1 MRETQRAGRRLSRL
15 TLRPSHGT
23 EVAEDP
29 TARRRSGRE
38 SLKPIAGRRDVLA
51 QRQPEEANKKAEV
64 DSMKRMALTVA
75 LVGTIVVAGAVAAS
89 ADVSDSWITT
99 KAKITLL
106 TMDGFSVNGAN
117 IDTVNGNVTMHGK
130 VATTE
135 DRAKAEQTVRKVSGV
150 KSVNNLLQVV
160 PSNVKEAVAAN
171 DSDVKERVEA
181 SLKADVKMKDVKVA
195 SVNNGVVL
203 LSGKTDS
210 LTEDLRAIE
219 NAYSVKGV
227 HRVAS
232 ELQTIEN

>member
-1 MRETQRAGRRLSRL
+1 
-15 TLRPSHGT
+15 
-23 EVAEDP
+23 
-29 TARRRSGRE
+29 
-38 SLKPIAGRRDVLA
+38 
-51 QRQPEEANKKAEV
+51 
-64 DSMKRMALTVA
+64 MKRMVLIAALA
-75 LVGTIVVAGAVAAS
+75 GTIVVAGTAAGS
-89 ADVSDSWITT
+89 ADVNDSWITT

-117 IDTVNGNVTMHGK
+117 IDTVNGNVTIHGK

-135 DRAKAEQTVRKVSGV
+135 DRAKAEQTVRKVNGV

-160 PSNVKEAVAAN
+160 PSNVEDAVAAK

-181 SLKADVKMKDVKVA
+181 SLKADVKMKDVNVA

-210 LTEDLRAIE
+210 LAQDLRAIE

-232 ELQTIEN
+232 ELKATDK

>member
-1 MRETQRAGRRLSRL
+1 M
-15 TLRPSHGT
+15 
-23 EVAEDP
+23 
-29 TARRRSGRE
+29 
-38 SLKPIAGRRDVLA
+38 
-51 QRQPEEANKKAEV
+51 KK
-64 DSMKRMALTVA
+64 MTLTVA
-75 LVGTIVVAGAVAAS
+75 LVGTIIVAGALAAR
-89 ADVSDSWITT
+89 ADVNDSWITT
-99 KAKITLL
+99 KAQIALL
-106 TMDGFSVNGAN
+106 TMDGFSVSGAN
-117 IDTVNGNVTMHGK
+117 VDTINGNVTMHGK

-135 DRAKAEQTVRKVSGV
+135 DRTKAEATVRKVTGV
-150 KSVNNLLQVV
+150 KTVKNLLQVV

-171 DSDVKERVEA
+171 DSDVKDRVEA

-210 LTEDLRAIE
+210 FTEDLRAIE

>member
-1 MRETQRAGRRLSRL
+1 
-15 TLRPSHGT
+15 
-23 EVAEDP
+23 
-29 TARRRSGRE
+29 
-38 SLKPIAGRRDVLA
+38 
-51 QRQPEEANKKAEV
+51 
-64 DSMKRMALTVA
+64 MKRMTLTVA
-75 LVGTIVVAGAVAAS
+75 LVGTIIVAGALAAR

-99 KAKITLL
+99 KAQIALL
-106 TMDGFSVNGAN
+106 TMDGFSVYGAN
-117 IDTVNGNVTMHGK
+117 VDTVKGNVTMHGK

-135 DRAKAEQTVRKVSGV
+135 DRAKAEQTVRNVTGV
-150 KSVNNLLQVV
+150 KTVKNLLQVV
-160 PSNVKEAVAAN
+160 PNSVEKAVAAN

-210 LTEDLRAIE
+210 FTEDLRAIE

-232 ELQTIEN
+232 ELKTVEN

>member
-1 MRETQRAGRRLSRL
+1 M
-15 TLRPSHGT
+15 
-23 EVAEDP
+23 
-29 TARRRSGRE
+29 
-38 SLKPIAGRRDVLA
+38 
-51 QRQPEEANKKAEV
+51 KK
-64 DSMKRMALTVA
+64 MTLTVA
-75 LVGTIVVAGAVAAS
+75 LVGTIVVAGALAAR

-99 KAKITLL
+99 KAQIALL

-117 IDTVNGNVTMHGK
+117 VDTVNGNVTMHGK

-135 DRAKAEQTVRKVSGV
+135 DRTKAEQTVRKVTGV
-150 KSVNNLLQVV
+150 KTVKNLLQVV
-160 PSNVKEAVAAN
+160 PNSVKEAVAAN

-210 LTEDLRAIE
+210 FTEDLRAIE

-232 ELQTIEN
+232 ELKTVEN

>member
-1 MRETQRAGRRLSRL
+1 
-15 TLRPSHGT
+15 
-23 EVAEDP
+23 
-29 TARRRSGRE
+29 
-38 SLKPIAGRRDVLA
+38 
-51 QRQPEEANKKAEV
+51 
-64 DSMKRMALTVA
+64 MKRTVLIAALA
-75 LVGTIVVAGAVAAS
+75 GTIVVAGTAAAS
-89 ADVSDSWITT
+89 ADVNDSWITT

-150 KSVNNLLQVV
+150 KTVNNLLQVV
-160 PSNVKEAVAAN
+160 PSNVEDAVAAK

-181 SLKADVKMKDVKVA
+181 SLKADAKMKDVNVA

-203 LSGKTDS
+203 LSGKTDN
-210 LTEDLRAIE
+210 LDQDLRAIE
-219 NAYSVKGV
+219 NAYSVNGV

-232 ELQTIEN
+232 ELKTTDK

>member
-1 MRETQRAGRRLSRL
+1 
-15 TLRPSHGT
+15 
-23 EVAEDP
+23 
-29 TARRRSGRE
+29 
-38 SLKPIAGRRDVLA
+38 
-51 QRQPEEANKKAEV
+51 
-64 DSMKRMALTVA
+64 MKRMTLTAA

-89 ADVSDSWITT
+89 ADVNDSWITT
-99 KAKITLL
+99 KAKIALL

-117 IDTVNGNVTMHGK
+117 VDTVNGNVTMHGK
-130 VATTE
+130 VATIE
-135 DRAKAEQTVRKVSGV
+135 DRTRAEQTIREVTGV

-160 PSNVKEAVAAN
+160 PSDVKQAVAAN

-181 SLKADVKMKDVKVA
+181 SLKADIKMKGVNVA

-210 LTEDLRAIE
+210 LTENLRAIE